1 MADKN
6 LRLQVILEG
15 LDRITTPLKSI
26 TGASSAARRDLAKTG
41 EELQRLD
48 ALQKQVG
55 SYKAKESRF
64 GDDTRAYQQAT
75 QRMAELRTQLQAT
88 ENPTKKLSKE
98 FAQAERQAVSA
109 SWAEKSAK

>member
-41 EELQRLD
+41 EELKRLEIE
-48 ALQKQVG
+48 KR
-55 SYKAKESRF
+55 K
-64 GDDTRAYQQAT
+64 
-75 QRMAELRTQLQAT
+75 AELKAMQAGSQSSNAQLLADLIARL
-88 ENPTKKLSKE
+88 PG
-98 FAQAERQAVSA
+98 
-109 SWAEKSAK
+109 